1 MTTAAN
7 TSPRWTSADLELLPN
22 GDRKYEIIDG
32 DLFMSRQP
40 HWHHQ
45 KTCGNIYFLLQKWS
59 IKTDLGEA
67 SFAPGIIFAEDD
79 DVAPDV
85 VWISR
90 ERMKT
95 ALGDDGK
102 LHSAPELTVEV
113 VSKGFQNERRDRELK
128 LKLYSRRGVSEYWIA
143 DWWNKKLEVF
153 RRENAE
159 LKLIA
164 TLFSED
170 VLETPL
176 LPEFKCAVK
185 EIFQGVDFSG

>member
-1 MTTAAN
+1 MEATTN
-7 TSPRWTSADLELLPN
+7 TSLRFTSADLELLPN

-32 DLFMSRQP
+32 ELYMSRQP

-45 KTCGNIYFLLQKWS
+45 KTCGNIYRLLDIWS
-59 IKTDLGEA
+59 IETGLGEA
-67 SFAPGIIFAEDD
+67 SFAPGIIFAGDD

-85 VWISR
+85 VWISN

-95 ALGDDGK
+95 ALAEDGK

-113 VSKGFQNERRDRELK
+113 ISRGFQNERRDRDIK

-159 LKLIA
+159 LKLVA
-164 TLFSED
+164 TLFPD
-170 VLETPL
+170 DFLESPI
-176 LPEFKCAVK
+176 LPDFRCQVS
-185 EIFQGVDFSG
+185 EIFQGV